1 MTSPRTVLIDSIN
14 LSVDGGELIAIV
26 GEVGSGKSSLLA
38 AVMGEMIK
46 IEGDVNVSV
55 CSGACVHGA
64 HINTHVTKKIIDF
77 KL

>member
-1 MTSPRTVLIDSIN
+1 MISDLLLCASIE

-26 GEVGSGKSSLLA
+26 GEVGSGKSSLMA

-55 CSGACVHGA
+55 SAQ
-64 HINTHVTKKIIDF
+64 
-77 KL
+77 

>member
-1 MTSPRTVLIDSIN
+1 MTSLRKVLIDSIN

-46 IEGDVNVSV
+46 IDGDVNVSV
-55 CSGACVHGA
+55 CSGACVP
-64 HINTHVTKKIIDF
+64 ISTHVTNRRNIGF
-77 KL
+77 KQ